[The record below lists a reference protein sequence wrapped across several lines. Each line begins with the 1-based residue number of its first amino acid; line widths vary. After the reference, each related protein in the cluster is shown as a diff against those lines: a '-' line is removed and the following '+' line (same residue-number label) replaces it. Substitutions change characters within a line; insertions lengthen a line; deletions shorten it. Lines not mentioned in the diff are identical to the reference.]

1 MKNTKDNLLAKNQC
15 QDTFTLNANQI
26 IVVLILAT
34 LAVVMGTQ
42 GNLMLASCLGVLV
55 FTVLIRHYIN
65 QKMYHKYS
73 IHAISRFMAESQFP
87 DNIQVQVNCRNK
99 QRYVLLNTQKP
110 TPMMVLIID
119 IINPELLDLHQ
130 TQQEL
135 QHYANHDIEVYMI
148 INHQWEGAEMLKTQ
162 LTPYIGVYNIYNL
175 LDNCLVHLKG
185 KLERMASV
193 SV

>member
-1 MKNTKDNLLAKNQC
+1 MKNIEDNLLAKNQY
-15 QDTFTLNANQI
+15 QDTFTLSTNQI
-26 IVVLILAT
+26 IVVLIFAVLAIF
-34 LAVVMGTQ
+34 MSIQ
-42 GNLMLASCLGVLV
+42 GNLMLAGCLGTLV

-73 IHAISRFMAESQFP
+73 LHAISQFMTESQFP
-87 DNIQVQVNCRNK
+87 DNIQVQINYVNK
-99 QRYVLLNTQKP
+99 QRYVLLNSQKS
-110 TPMMVLIID
+110 TNLAVLIID
-119 IINPELLDLHQ
+119 ITNPELLDLTQ
-130 TQQEL
+130 MQQEL

-148 INHQWEGAEMLKTQ
+148 INQQWEGAEALKTQ
-162 LTPYIGVYNIYNL
+162 LIPYIGVYNIYNL